1 LQSFRGSRSALA
13 LDAELVV
20 KLRALAR
27 QEGAT
32 LFMVLLAGFQAVLS
46 RWSGQD
52 DVVVGTPIAGR
63 TRRELEGLIG
73 FFANTLAMRTDL
85 SGDPTF
91 RELLLRVKE
100 SALGAYEHQDLPFER
115 LVQELQPARDLAR
128 HPVFQTMFA
137 LHIDRGKGFE
147 FAGLRSSRVPRN
159 DPPAQFDVSLRLRET
174 VTGLQGAFE
183 YATDIYDVSTIERL
197 AERWRVLLEAIAA
210 DPDAR
215 LSELAMLPEAE
226 RRQLVEE
233 WNETC
238 SAYPSE
244 ACLHDLVTAQA
255 MRTPD
260 AVAVIDGGRQL
271 SYAEIERRANRL
283 AHHLR
288 GLGVGAE
295 SIVGVC
301 VERSAEMVIGLLG
314 ILKAG
319 GAYLPL
325 DPAYPVERLGYMLSD
340 AGAGIVVTQ
349 AAAEARL

>member
-1 LQSFRGSRSALA
+1 
-13 LDAELVV
+13 
-20 KLRALAR
+20 
-27 QEGAT
+27 
-32 LFMVLLAGFQAVLS
+32 
-46 RWSGQD
+46 
-52 DVVVGTPIAGR
+52 GTPIAGR

-215 LSELAMLPEAE
+215 LSE
-226 RRQLVEE
+226 
-233 WNETC
+233 
-238 SAYPSE
+238 
-244 ACLHDLVTAQA
+244 
-255 MRTPD
+255 
-260 AVAVIDGGRQL
+260 
-271 SYAEIERRANRL
+271 
-283 AHHLR
+283 
-288 GLGVGAE
+288 
-295 SIVGVC
+295 
-301 VERSAEMVIGLLG
+301 
-314 ILKAG
+314 
-319 GAYLPL
+319 
-325 DPAYPVERLGYMLSD
+325 
-340 AGAGIVVTQ
+340 
-349 AAAEARL
+349 